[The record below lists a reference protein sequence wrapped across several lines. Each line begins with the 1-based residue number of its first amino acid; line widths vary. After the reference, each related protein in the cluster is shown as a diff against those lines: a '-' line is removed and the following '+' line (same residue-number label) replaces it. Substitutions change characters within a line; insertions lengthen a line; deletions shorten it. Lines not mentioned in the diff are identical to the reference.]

1 MVKLVLLSIRYPES
15 GINRLTNSGQPQ
27 LDEQLKKICQTTGT
41 MMKSDHTYKIAK
53 SLVAHSSVD
62 ARLIALRASLLIVM
76 NENDQVMN
84 YKLCP
89 TDEVMIIIVLVSD
102 II

>member
-1 MVKLVLLSIRYPES
+1 M
-15 GINRLTNSGQPQ
+15 
-27 LDEQLKKICQTTGT
+27 KKICQTTGT

-62 ARLIALRASLLIVM
+62 SRLIALRASLLIVM
-76 NENDQVMN
+76 NENDEVMN

-89 TDEVMIIIVLVSD
+89 TDEVIILIVQVCD
-102 II
+102 MT